1 MLRRQQH
8 GALAGKS
15 GFQYNNNAT
24 FPEGSGFGNLHRSDQ
39 WRAARPHG
47 QFNVFEKYENVV
59 YQYDI
64 LGGRALTASCGAETL
79 LAVEAP
85 LHA

>member
-1 MLRRQQH
+1 LLRRQQH

-15 GFQYNNNAT
+15 GFHYNNNAT

-47 QFNVFEKYENVV
+47 QFNVFEKKRPCTLDDRFVNHSEQPRNR
-59 YQYDI
+59 
-64 LGGRALTASCGAETL
+64 LPL
-79 LAVEAP
+79 LA
-85 LHA
+85 LIRF